1 MLYCGDIWW
10 LLIKKKGHLGCIQCT
25 SPAEHWF
32 SGNTLSTVTTWHDG
46 VSPCWNNWSA
56 GAESLSV
63 TWFKDVF
70 GWLRQIGLSP
80 PWGKKKREA
89 RRHKPPER
97 GKEIAIQQA
106 SDDCQFSSTADVMQT
121 YAALTLLSAMSS
133 FSCSSSSSFP
143 LYFPQ
148 SVFAL
153 LICSAALSL
162 STCTLFFSSRPHFE
176 IPFFLLSILSTG
188 MSGWSEALCPGD
200 CDAIRFSFVS
210 VCVCVPVRVYV
221 KCIII

>member
-10 LLIKKKGHLGCIQCT
+10 LLIKKKRGGTLAAFNARLLLSIDSAVILYRPWLCGMMALTPVETIDQQVQNHST
-25 SPAEHWF
+25 SHDSRTF
-32 SGNTLSTVTTWHDG
+32 SGDWGKSG
-46 VSPCWNNWSA
+46 SA
-56 GAESLSV
+56 
-63 TWFKDVF
+63 
-70 GWLRQIGLSP
+70 P
-80 PWGKKKREA
+80 PRKKKREA

-121 YAALTLLSAMSS
+121 YAPLTLLSAMSF

-143 LYFPQ
+143 LYFPP

-162 STCTLFFSSRPHFE
+162 HLLPVFQLSPPLWNSLLSSLNPLNRDEWVEWSTVPWRLWCHPLFFRE
-176 IPFFLLSILSTG
+176 
-188 MSGWSEALCPGD
+188 C
-200 CDAIRFSFVS
+200 
-210 VCVCVPVRVYV
+210 VCVCLYVYMSSV
-221 KCIII
+221 